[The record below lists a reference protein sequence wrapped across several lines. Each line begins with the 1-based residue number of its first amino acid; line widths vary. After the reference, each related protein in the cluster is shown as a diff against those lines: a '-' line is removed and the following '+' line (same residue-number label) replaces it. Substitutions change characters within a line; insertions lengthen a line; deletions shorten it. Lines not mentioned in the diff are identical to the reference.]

1 MSEELKKY
9 FKTMFSN
16 VDKDI
21 VLDDDQI
28 AAILN
33 DDKYTLILAGA
44 GTGKTTTMVAKVKYL
59 VDIKKVDPS
68 KILVISYTKKAVQEL
83 EELIVDQFGI
93 NAEVSTFHSL
103 AYKYVRNIF
112 KNRKCVIIDY
122 NDKEEIFYNYI
133 NKIFSQKRIENLISI
148 FGEDRLKLPNYYY
161 GKYFKQHYMEF
172 NSYDEF
178 FEKYKRYKLNE
189 AKQKGIRKT
198 IDEWV
203 DKKLKSDYPTTI
215 KGELVKSVSEAVIA
229 NFLFVNGID
238 YAYEKVYDEIME
250 DRKVYKPDF
259 TLELASQK
267 IYLQYFG
274 LNDKKYNKIKD
285 KKIKF
290 HEKYKNE
297 FIYIENESVDEI
309 LIQLDLEL
317 KMHGFRYKK
326 RSYAEIYNQI
336 LDNNKLS
343 QIYKLKN
350 LFYSSIEQIKENICR
365 ERYLDIANNYIKKL
379 GPEEKKIAME
389 QFKYIN
395 EFYKFYQSKII
406 TPDIYGFDY
415 ADLIYYSNKYMK
427 EFLNLESYDY
437 IIIDEYQ
444 DISDGEYELAR
455 NTSNKTNAKV
465 FAVGDDWQSIYSFRG
480 SNIKYITK
488 FDQYFEKPTIM
499 SIKQTY
505 RNSQELI
512 NITSSFIRENKDQLD
527 KKMLSYKHLSHPIN
541 FKIYDDRVI
550 DEFGAG
556 SVDES
561 IEYKT
566 LKELILEIH
575 NKYPEHNILILGRN
589 NSMINNCFKFDNDF
603 IDDLG
608 SKIRLS
614 SVKDLKLEGMTIH
627 KAKGLTY
634 DEVII
639 IGMNKEFP
647 NPEHTTYWLQDLF
660 KPQKMNESIDFAE
673 ERRIL
678 YVALTRTRNNVYIL
692 ANRNAKNRSR
702 FVDELIKICKEEKA
716 NV

>member
-1 MSEELKKY
+1 MTEEIKNY
-9 FKTMFSN
+9 FKTIFYN
-16 VDKDI
+16 VDKNI

-28 AAILN
+28 AAILSDN
-33 DDKYTLILAGA
+33 KYTLILAGA

-83 EELIVDQFGI
+83 EELIIDEFGI

-112 KNRKCVIIDY
+112 KNKKCEVVDY
-122 NDKEEIFYNYI
+122 NKKEEIFYDYI
-133 NKIFSQKRIENLISI
+133 NQLFKHKKIGELIET
-148 FGEDRLKLPNYYY
+148 FGEDKLELPGFNY
-161 GKYFKQHYMEF
+161 GKYFKKHYNEF
-172 NSYDEF
+172 DSYDDF
-178 FEKYKRYKLNE
+178 FKKYKRYAIGKAKEIGIKE
-189 AKQKGIRKT
+189 AIEKWIS
-198 IDEWV
+198 
-203 DKKLKSDYPTTI
+203 KKLRSEYPITI
-215 KGELVKSVSEAVIA
+215 KGELVKSIAEAIIA
-229 NFLFVNGID
+229 NYLYVNGID
-238 YAYEKVYDEIME
+238 YAYEKVYEEIME
-250 DRKVYKPDF
+250 DRKIYRPDF
-259 TLELASQK
+259 TLDLAGQPV
-267 IYLQYFG
+267 YLEYFG
-274 LNDKKYNKIKD
+274 LNDKKYNKIKN
-285 KKIKF
+285 KKIELHK
-290 HEKYKNE
+290 KYKNE
-297 FIYIENESVDEI
+297 FIYIDNESVDEI
-309 LIQLDLEL
+309 IAQLDKNL
-317 KMHGFRYKK
+317 KAHGFKYKR
-326 RSYAEIYNQI
+326 RSYDEIYNQI

-343 QIYKLKN
+343 QIFKLKD
-350 LFYSSIEQIKENICR
+350 LFYNSIKQIKESVYRDDYTKI
-365 ERYLDIANNYIKKL
+365 IGKYIDNL
-379 GPEEKKIAME
+379 GDEEKRLSLE

-395 EFYKFYQSKII
+395 DFYKFYQNKII
-406 TPDIYGFDY
+406 TPEIYGFDY

-455 NTSNKTNAKV
+455 NTSNKANAKV

-480 SNIKYITK
+480 SNIKYITR

-499 SIKQTY
+499 SIRQTY

-512 NITSSFIRENKDQLD
+512 NITSKFIKENKDQLN
-527 KKMLSYKHLSHPIN
+527 KEMLSYKHLSHPIN

-556 SVDES
+556 TIDDS
-561 IEYKT
+561 IEYKA

-575 NKYPEHNILILGRN
+575 DKYPEHNILILGRN

-608 SKIRLS
+608 SKIKLA

-639 IGMNKEFP
+639 IGMNKKFP
-647 NPEHTTYWLQDLF
+647 NPEPATYWLQDLF
-660 KPQKMNESIDFAE
+660 KPKKMKESIDFAE

-692 ANRNAKNRSR
+692 ANKNTKNRSR
-702 FVDELIKICKEEKA
+702 FVDELIAKCREES
-716 NV
+716 N